1 MLFIKSDFLREIWEF
16 RESNENT
23 LFRNFYGKLFFQFL
37 SKFSFNLRKKL
48 SSFGR
53 RFLFV
58 YWSNSKMTGRNSN
71 PTIERKRRRW
81 IFVYLCQS
89 PWKSPSTSVI
99 RCFLQLKRAM
109 CRNHTHESRGGAF
122 AGAPKGTQKLW
133 TLSPVS
139 QLGYPS
145 PTTFSN
151 PIESDTSQ
159 RGKKFPNLFFC
170 TFLRGDRSYGY
181 FITQWEKLPTF
192 MTFWNFLYW
201 FILYLLNNFWLSMST
216 KKNQQSQTKVNP
228 IPKLNQF
235 QPKSMIFGSFGLT
248 LDDFWVEFKVDLCW
262 ILVEIWLILG
272 SSGLPWVTLGWFRV
286 EFRLILG

>member
-1 MLFIKSDFLREIWEF
+1 MNDEFIKVI
-16 RESNENT
+16 
-23 LFRNFYGKLFFQFL
+23 KQ
-37 SKFSFNLRKKL
+37 KKK
-48 SSFGR
+48 SSFG
-53 RFLFV
+53 LFIDPILK
-58 YWSNSKMTGRNSN
+58 WLAETLIPQSK
-71 PTIERKRRRW
+71 ERRW

-151 PIESDTSQ
+151 PIESDTSH

-192 MTFWNFLYW
+192 YDFL
-201 FILYLLNNFWLSMST
+201 
-216 KKNQQSQTKVNP
+216 
-228 IPKLNQF
+228 KL
-235 QPKSMIFGSFGLT
+235 
-248 LDDFWVEFKVDLCW
+248 
-262 ILVEIWLILG
+262 
-272 SSGLPWVTLGWFRV
+272 
-286 EFRLILG
+286 FRLIYIVLIILVINVNQLLQQNQP